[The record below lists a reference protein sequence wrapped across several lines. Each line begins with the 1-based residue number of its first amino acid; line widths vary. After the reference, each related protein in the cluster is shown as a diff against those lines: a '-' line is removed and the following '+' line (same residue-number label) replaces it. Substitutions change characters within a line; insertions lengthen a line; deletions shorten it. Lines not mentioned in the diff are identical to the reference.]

1 MYFLKDLH
9 QKQLQ
14 MQIILV
20 EISLSAI
27 LSKVTQGFYCIEKF
41 LATGKEILARA
52 KEKTTTKQHWNKT
65 LLLLSVINL
74 SFIYSSIK
82 FANQRGQK
90 TNARQNRLPLIFEVW
105 LCTALPKKLT
115 LQEKNTSMCHLFNK
129 FFSLFKASSFTIFA
143 WQQWMLVANICHRQK
158 KTNIYILSDSK
169 MTISYMYLIT
179 ILLITEYTIWYL
191 WHRNSVHI
199 MICR

>member
-20 EISLSAI
+20 EISLSAF
-27 LSKVTQGFYCIEKF
+27 LSKVTQGFYCIEKL

-90 TNARQNRLPLIFEVW
+90 TNARQNRLPLIFEV
-105 LCTALPKKLT
+105 
-115 LQEKNTSMCHLFNK
+115 
-129 FFSLFKASSFTIFA
+129 
-143 WQQWMLVANICHRQK
+143 
-158 KTNIYILSDSK
+158 
-169 MTISYMYLIT
+169 
-179 ILLITEYTIWYL
+179 
-191 WHRNSVHI
+191 
-199 MICR
+199 

>member
-129 FFSLFKASSFTIFA
+129 IF
-143 WQQWMLVANICHRQK
+143 
-158 KTNIYILSDSK
+158 YI
-169 MTISYMYLIT
+169 
-179 ILLITEYTIWYL
+179 
-191 WHRNSVHI
+191 V
-199 MICR
+199 

>member
-27 LSKVTQGFYCIEKF
+27 LSKVAQGFYCIEKF

-90 TNARQNRLPLIFEVW
+90 TNARQNRLPLIFEV
-105 LCTALPKKLT
+105 
-115 LQEKNTSMCHLFNK
+115 
-129 FFSLFKASSFTIFA
+129 
-143 WQQWMLVANICHRQK
+143 
-158 KTNIYILSDSK
+158 
-169 MTISYMYLIT
+169 
-179 ILLITEYTIWYL
+179 
-191 WHRNSVHI
+191 
-199 MICR
+199 